1 MVSPSNFAEKSRCWE
16 GEVMVGEFERLAKEF
31 VRPEA
36 KLQFRVCGEQDA
48 RGRARLRCTVSGDL
62 EVECQRCL
70 QPLAVPV
77 ESERVLYLTGS
88 EEEADRLE
96 TLLSGD
102 GQDES
107 LEAIVVGQSMDLATV
122 VEDEVLLSLPLVS
135 VHEQCAHAFGQIG
148 VAE

>member
-1 MVSPSNFAEKSRCWE
+1 MVSPSNFAEKSRYWE
-16 GEVMVGEFERLAKEF
+16 GDVMVGEFERLAKEF

-48 RGRARLRCTVSGDL
+48 RGRARLRCKVFGNF

-70 QPLAVPV
+70 QPLAVAV
-77 ESERVLYLTGS
+77 DSERVLYLTGS

-102 GQDES
+102 GQGES
-107 LEAIVVGQSMDLATV
+107 LEAIVVGQNMDLATV

-135 VHEQCAHAFGQIG
+135 VHEQCAHQYGRVG
-148 VAE
+148 SVE